1 MGDMCNDMLCDSVYA
16 TDGCIDSSLICVMP
30 SLCCDAPLF
39 EPVCGCNNVTY
50 DNSCVAMLFGGV
62 LQSTPGACVP
72 SGIADPN
79 AAYTATLMP
88 NPAQTVVQLDID
100 APAHSGRTITIRNML
115 GQQMLATPMPHTRI
129 TIDIAALPSGIY
141 ALDIATNGRPEV
153 VKLLVR
159 E

>member
-1 MGDMCNDMLCDSVYA
+1 M
-16 TDGCIDSSLICVMP
+16 
-30 SLCCDAPLF
+30 
-39 EPVCGCNNVTY
+39 
-50 DNSCVAMLFGGV
+50 
-62 LQSTPGACVP
+62 
-72 SGIADPN
+72 ADQN

-88 NPAQTVVQLDID
+88 NPAQSMVQLDID

-115 GQQMLATPMPHTRI
+115 GQQMLAATMPNKRI